1 MESVES
7 QRNLEDGIRV
17 GHTDV
22 PGYWVDVKTNTSMT
36 THDIISRSGMKPRD
50 GSEINCYL
58 ANNGSII
65 TETVNP
71 GQTILVGS
79 SPPDLRVPI
88 NMRIS
93 PMEHSFYVKW
103 EREVGCPG
111 VVVGSGHL
119 VDGCTLWVPGL
130 EGRTMGSMRSAV
142 ELTREINSNGKMH
155 AQGYTFRN
163 NERPYVPGDLAR
175 ITTSG
180 NDSFRLYDPETGEL
194 SIPVKIID
202 ENNSRDGKRMS
213 FREAKHKE
221 IDFGTRFL
229 WGIRILSWDEEHR
242 RVLAFVEEGLTW

>member
-50 GSEINCYL
+50 GSEVNCYL

-65 TETVNP
+65 SETVNP
-71 GQTILVGS
+71 GQTILVGRN
-79 SPPDLRVPI
+79 PPDMRVPI

-93 PMEHSFYVKW
+93 PLEHSFYVKW
-103 EREVGCPG
+103 ERKIGDSG
-111 VVVGSGHL
+111 ISVGSGHL
-119 VDGCTLWVPGL
+119 ADGCTLWAPAD
-130 EGRTMGSMRSAV
+130 EGRMISTVRSAV
-142 ELTREINSNGKMH
+142 ELTREVNSNGKMH

-163 NERPYVPGDLAR
+163 TGNPYVPGDLAR

-180 NDSFRLYDPETGEL
+180 SESFRLYDPETGEL

-202 ENNSRDGKRMS
+202 NNKSRDVKRMS
-213 FREAKHKE
+213 FKEAKHKE
-221 IDFGTRFL
+221 IDFGARFL
-229 WGIRILSWDEEHR
+229 WGIRVLSWDEERR
-242 RVLAFVEEGLTW
+242 RVLAFVEEDLTW